1 MIERIGER
9 TCNMPW
15 HQIHCAPDTLQ
26 ITKIFNLNQR
36 VHMRDEISSQVR
48 NILNKLN
55 IKIPKQL
62 IYLEITPQKQPLF
75 VDTR

>member
-1 MIERIGER
+1 
-9 TCNMPW
+9 
-15 HQIHCAPDTLQ
+15 
-26 ITKIFNLNQR
+26 
-36 VHMRDEISSQVR
+36 MRDEISSQVR